1 MTAEIHGTAVV
12 DPGACLGAGVS
23 LGPFAVVGPGVEIGP
38 GTVVGPH
45 AVIVR
50 DTIVGSRCTVG
61 AGAVLGADPQDFK
74 YHGEPTRLDIGADTT
89 IREYATLHR
98 GTAATGRTVVGRRC
112 YLMAYVHVAHDCVI
126 DDDVVLANAVQ
137 LAGHVHV
144 ESRASVGGL
153 TPVHQFVRIGRLAF
167 VGGGSRVPQDVPPFA
182 RAAGNPMKLYGINS
196 TGLTRAGVP
205 AEVRAALKHAFR
217 LLFNSHLGLSQAVEQ
232 LRAESAHVP
241 EIMQLV
247 DFVVTSQR
255 GVLV

>member
-12 DPGACLGAGVS
+12 DPGARLGAGVS
-23 LGPFAVVGPGVEIGP
+23 IGPFAVVGPGVEIGQ

-45 AVIVR
+45 AAIVR
-50 DTIVGSRCTVG
+50 DTTVGSRCTVG
-61 AGAVLGADPQDFK
+61 AGAVLGADPQDLK
-74 YHGEPTRLDIGADTT
+74 YHGEPTRLDIGDDTT

-112 YLMAYVHVAHDCVI
+112 YLMTYVHVAHDCVVE
-126 DDDVVLANAVQ
+126 DDVVLANAVQ

-196 TGLTRAGVP
+196 IGLTRAGVP
-205 AEVRAALKHAFR
+205 ADVRAALKHAFR

-232 LRAESAHVP
+232 LRAESAHLP
-241 EIMQLV
+241 EVMQLV

>member
-1 MTAEIHGTAVV
+1 MTADIHPTALI
-12 DPGACLGAGVS
+12 DPGARLGPDVRV
-23 LGPFAVVGPGVEIGP
+23 GPFAVLGPGVEIGA
-38 GTVVGPH
+38 GTVIGPH
-45 AVIVR
+45 VVIVQ
-50 DTIVGSRCTVG
+50 DTAVGNRCTLG
-61 AGAVLGADPQDFK
+61 AGAVLGADPQDLK
-74 YHGEPTRLDIGADTT
+74 YHGEPTRLDVGDDTT

-112 YLMAYVHVAHDCVI
+112 YLMAYVHVAHDCVVE
-126 DDDVVLANAVQ
+126 DDVVLANAVQ

-196 TGLTRAGVP
+196 TGLTRAGIP
-205 AEVRAALKHAFR
+205 SDVRAALKHAFR
-217 LLFNSHLGLSQAVEQ
+217 LLFNSHLALSQAAEQ
-232 LRAESAHVP
+232 LRAESADIAEV
-241 EIMQLV
+241 MQLV
-247 DFVVTSQR
+247 DFVLTSQR